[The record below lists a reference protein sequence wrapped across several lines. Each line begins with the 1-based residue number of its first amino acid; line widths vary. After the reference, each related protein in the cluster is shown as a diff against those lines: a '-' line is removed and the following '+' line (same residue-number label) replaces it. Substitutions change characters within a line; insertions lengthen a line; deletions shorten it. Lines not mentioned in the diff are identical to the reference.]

1 MERAALYI
9 RVSTDDQT
17 EYSPDAQKKQLIEY
31 AKKNDYIIDYNYI
44 FSDEGISGRKAEI
57 RPAFMHMI
65 SIAKTK
71 PKPFD
76 VILVHRFDR
85 FARNREDSVVY
96 KSLLRKDCDI
106 KVISITEQLEDDKF
120 SIILEAML
128 EAMAEYY
135 SLNLADE
142 VKKGM
147 FEKANRGE
155 HSGTLPLGYKLTNKI
170 LQIDDYYSAIVKE
183 IFELFVKKDYS
194 VLEISRYLNN
204 KNIRTKNNT
213 MFTTRGLKYVIQ
225 NPCYY
230 GAHRYNYR
238 QGSQSIANDN
248 KDWIIIENSHEPII
262 SKELWHKAQEKI
274 YLSKLMSSS
283 PKKQARKYWLSGLLR
298 CKHCHGSMT
307 STIIKNKYVSY
318 YCCNRKNGICKTPNN
333 ISLNKLGKMVIET
346 MENDLNNNTINAKRI
361 DDKYNP
367 EDQNVL
373 NLKLKTVQRKYVL
386 ANDAY
391 LAEIDTLEEYKKKKS
406 LIRTE
411 EEQTLE
417 ELNKINNKIKSSF
430 NRIKFKNNIELL
442 KSSEL
447 TQLEKNKIIKTF
459 VDKIVISSRDK
470 YIKIYYYFIG

>member
-31 AKKNDYIIDYNYI
+31 AKKNNYIIDYNYI
-44 FSDEGISGRKAEI
+44 FSDEGISGRKAEK

-65 SIAKTK
+65 SIAKSK

-96 KSLLRKDCDI
+96 KSLLRKECDI

-155 HSGTLPLGYKLTNKI
+155 HSGTLPLGYKLVNKK
-170 LQIDDYYSAIVKE
+170 LVLDNDFSSIVKE
-183 IFELFVKKDYS
+183 IFKLFVEKDYS

-238 QGSQSIANDN
+238 QGSQSIANDI
-248 KDWIIIENSHEPII
+248 KDWIIIEDSHKPIV
-262 SKELWHKAQEKI
+262 SKELWQKAQEKI
-274 YLSKLMSSS
+274 YLSKLMSTS
-283 PKKQARKYWLSGLLR
+283 PRKQARKYWLSGLLR

-333 ISLNKLGKMVIET
+333 ISLNKLEKIVIET
-346 MENDLNNNTINAKRI
+346 MENDLKNNNINAKRI
-361 DDKYNP
+361 DDKYNH
-367 EDQNVL
+367 EDQEIL
-373 NLKLKTVQRKYVL
+373 NSKLKSVQRKYVL

-391 LAEIDTLEEYKKKKS
+391 LAEIDTLEEYKKKKL
-406 LIRTE
+406 LIRNE
-411 EEQTLE
+411 EKQLLE
-417 ELNKINNKIKSSF
+417 ELNKTNNRMESNFDTKTLEY
-430 NRIKFKNNIELL
+430 NIELL

-447 TQLEKNKIIKTF
+447 SQLEKNRIVKTF
-459 VDKIVISSRDK
+459 VDKIIISSREQ
-470 YIKIYYYFIG
+470 YIKIYYYYMG